1 MMATPHSRPAPPR
14 PEPRQPVTGLATLW
28 FGLFAAPAAWAL
40 QLISNYALLA
50 HSCYPR
56 NTPLSSPA
64 FGGTRAVAIIVS
76 VVLLIVAALTL
87 VLAIRSWRATK
98 RSGTHT
104 SDGDAS
110 TSIGEGR
117 VRFMAQAGVLVSG
130 IFVYGVV
137 MAALPLLSMST
148 CTL

>member
-1 MMATPHSRPAPPR
+1 MMATAN
-14 PEPRQPVTGLATLW
+14 GALW

-50 HSCYPR
+50 HFCYPR
-56 NTPLSSPA
+56 NTPLSSPD
-64 FGGTRAVAIIVS
+64 FGGTRAVAIVVS
-76 VVLLIVAALTL
+76 AALL
-87 VLAIRSWRATK
+87 VVAVLALLTAIRSWRMTK
-98 RSGTHT
+98 QPANSAAAA
-104 SDGDAS
+104 GDEAR
-110 TSIGEGR
+110 GVGR

-137 MAALPLLSMST
+137 MAAVPLLAMRP

>member
-1 MMATPHSRPAPPR
+1 MMTMANKGRARLHPKPP
-14 PEPRQPVTGLATLW
+14 QSAAGLGALW

-50 HSCYPR
+50 HFCYPR
-56 NTPLSSPA
+56 STPLSSPS
-64 FGGTRAVAIIVS
+64 FGGTRATAIVVS
-76 VVLLIVAALTL
+76 AALLAVAALALL
-87 VLAIRSWRATK
+87 VAIRSWRATR
-98 RSGTHT
+98 RSGVHDE
-104 SDGDAS
+104 SAG
-110 TSIGEGR
+110 IGEGR

-137 MAALPLLSMST
+137 MAALPLLSMRP